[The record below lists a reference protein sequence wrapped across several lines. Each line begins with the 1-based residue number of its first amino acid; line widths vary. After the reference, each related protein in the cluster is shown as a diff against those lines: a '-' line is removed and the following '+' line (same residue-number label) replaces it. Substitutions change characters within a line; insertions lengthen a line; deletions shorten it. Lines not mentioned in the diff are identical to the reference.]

1 MPLLL
6 LHRIVLVIP
15 TFIGIIALTFF
26 LIRLAPG
33 DPILLIA
40 GEHGVSA
47 ERYAELQHQLG
58 FDQPVLMQ
66 FLDYLWQVLN
76 GNLGISVVTQTPVL
90 EEFGKLFPAT
100 LELAIVAMI
109 LAVVIAIPAGVV
121 AAVKRN
127 TFIDHGISAISLVG
141 YSMPIFWWALLL
153 ILLFSVNL
161 GWMPVAGRLNF
172 IFDIPSV
179 TGFMLIDTLLAG
191 DREAFIDAFY
201 HLTLP
206 AIVLATIPLA
216 VITRMTRSAM
226 LEVLKQDYIRTARA
240 KGLPEYSVIF
250 KHALRNAL
258 IPVITV
264 IGLQTSILMTGA
276 ILTETIFSWPGI
288 GKWLLEAV
296 YRRDYP
302 VVQGG
307 VLLIAGLVI
316 MVNMIVDLLY
326 VVINPAMRQQK

>member
-1 MPLLL
+1 MPQLLL
-6 LHRIVLVIP
+6 RRLLLVVP
-15 TFIGIIALTFF
+15 GFLGITALTFF

-33 DPILLIA
+33 DPILILA
-40 GEHGVSA
+40 GERGVSA
-47 ERYAELQHQLG
+47 ERYAELQHQFG
-58 FDQPVLMQ
+58 FDQSLFIQ
-66 FLDYLWQVLN
+66 FTDYLWQVLN
-76 GNLGISVVTQTPVL
+76 GNLGLSVVTQTPVM
-90 EEFGKLFPAT
+90 EEFTKLFPAT
-100 LELAIVAMI
+100 LELAIIAI
-109 LAVVIAIPAGVV
+109 IFASIIAIPAGVL

-127 TFIDHGISAISLVG
+127 TAIDHSITALSLVG

-153 ILLFSVNL
+153 ILFFSVNL
-161 GWMPVAGRLNF
+161 GWMPVAGRLSF
-172 IFDIPSV
+172 IYDIDRV

-191 DREAFIDAFY
+191 DKDAFFDAMH
-201 HLTLP
+201 HLVLP

-216 VITRMTRSAM
+216 VITRMTRSSM

-240 KGLPEYSVIF
+240 KGLSEFAVIF

-258 IPVITV
+258 IPVVTV
-264 IGLQTSILMTGA
+264 IGLQISILMTGA

-288 GKWLLEAV
+288 GKWILEAV

-316 MVNMIVDLLY
+316 FVNTAVDMLY
-326 VVINPAMRQQK
+326 IVINPAIRQQQ

>member
-1 MPLLL
+1 MPQLLL
-6 LHRIVLVIP
+6 RRILLVIP
-15 TFIGIIALTFF
+15 TFIGIVALTFF

-47 ERYAELQHQLG
+47 ERYAELQKQFG
-58 FDQPVLMQ
+58 FDQPLFIQ
-66 FLDYLWQVLN
+66 FADYLSQVLN
-76 GNLGISVVTQTPVL
+76 GDLGLSVVTQTPVL
-90 EEFGKLFPAT
+90 DEFGKLFPAT
-100 LELAIVAMI
+100 LELALIAMIVAI
-109 LAVVIAIPAGVV
+109 AIAIPAGVL

-127 TFIDHGISAISLVG
+127 TLIDHSITAISLVG
-141 YSMPIFWWALLL
+141 YTMPIFWWALLL

-161 GWMPVAGRLNF
+161 GILPVAGRLSF
-172 IFDIPSV
+172 IYDIESV
-179 TGFMLIDTLLAG
+179 TGFMLIDTLLAN
-191 DREAFIDAFY
+191 DKEAFIDALH

-216 VITRMTRSAM
+216 VIMRMTRSSM

-240 KGLPEYSVIF
+240 KGLSEFSVIF

-307 VLLIAGLVI
+307 VLLIASLVI
-316 MVNMIVDLLY
+316 LVNMVVDLLY
-326 VVINPAMRQQK
+326 VLINPALRQK